1 MARFLIRRILQ
12 GLLVLWLMT
21 LTVFGI
27 FFVGPGPQFV
37 ARVLAGRQATPQVVQ
52 LIAHRLHLDQPWY
65 TQYFHFLGVQP
76 NQIIHWRWG
85 GPGSGLLQGNLG
97 HDYYNDQPVSKEILS
112 AIPITLSLVVGAA
125 LIWLV
130 IGLATGIIS
139 AVKTRSIWDRTFTTT
154 ALFFYSMATFVLGL
168 LFIWLL
174 YSQLTTHGIPIFAA
188 PGAYTP
194 ITDNPLAWAHDLIL
208 PWFTIALVSAATYTR
223 LTRGS
228 MLDVFGEDYI
238 RTARSKGMRER
249 RVIFRHNLRASLT
262 PVVTQFGLDVGVL
275 LGGAI
280 ITETIFGLPGI
291 GYDSLKAV
299 FAQNLPLVMG
309 VVIVA
314 SAGVIIANLLVDIGY
329 AVLDPRVRLH

>member
-1 MARFLIRRILQ
+1 VARFLIRRTFQ

-27 FFVGPGPQFV
+27 FFVGPGPKFV
-37 ARVLAGRQATPQVVQ
+37 ARVLAGRQATPQTVA

-65 TQYFHFLGVQP
+65 VQYWHFLT
-76 NQIIHWRWG
+76 
-85 GPGSGLLQGNLG
+85 GLVHGNLG
-97 HDYYNDQPVSKEILS
+97 YDYYNNQPVLNVILS
-112 AIPITLSLVVGAA
+112 ALPITLSLVVGAA
-125 LIWLV
+125 ALWLLMGV
-130 IGLATGIIS
+130 ATGIIS

-168 LFIWLL
+168 LFILIF
-174 YSQLTTHGIPIFAA
+174 YSFLTNHGIPIFAA

-194 ITDNPLAWAHDLIL
+194 ITQNPLTWAHDLIL

-223 LTRGS
+223 LMRGS

-238 RTARSKGMRER
+238 RTARSKGMTER
-249 RVIFRHNLRASLT
+249 RVIFRHNVRASLT
-262 PVVTQFGLDVGVL
+262 PIVTQFGLDVGVL
-275 LGGAI
+275 IGGAI

-291 GYDSLKAV
+291 GWTSLKAV
-299 FAQNLPLVMG
+299 FAQDLPLVMG

-314 SAGVIIANLLVDIGY
+314 SAGVILANLLVDIGY

>member
-27 FFVGPGPQFV
+27 FFIGPGPKFV
-37 ARVLAGRQATPQVVQ
+37 ARVLAGRQATQQVVEQ
-52 LIAHRLHLDQPWY
+52 VAHRLHLDQPWY
-65 TQYFHFLGVQP
+65 IQYFHFLVVEP
-76 NQIIHWRWG
+76 TEISHWRG
-85 GPGSGLLQGNLG
+85 GLLQGDLG
-97 HDYYNDQPVSKEILS
+97 YDYYNSQPVLKVILS
-112 AIPITLSLVVGAA
+112 ALPITLSLVAGAA
-125 LIWLV
+125 ILWLM

-139 AVKTRSIWDRTFTTT
+139 AVKTRSVWDRTFTTS

-168 LFIWLL
+168 LLILIF
-174 YSQLTTHGIPIFAA
+174 YSFMTNHGLPIFSA
-188 PGAYTP
+188 PGAFTS
-194 ITDNPLAWAHDLIL
+194 ITKNPVTWAHDLIL

-223 LTRGS
+223 LTRSS

-238 RTARSKGMRER
+238 RTARSKGMSER

-262 PVVTQFGLDVGVL
+262 PMVTQFGLDVGSL
-275 LGGAI
+275 IGGAI
-280 ITETIFGLPGI
+280 ITETVFGLPGI
-291 GYDSLKAV
+291 GWTSLRAV
-299 FAQNLPLVMG
+299 FAQDLPLVMG

-314 SAGVIIANLLVDIGY
+314 SAGVIVANLLVDIGY

>member
-1 MARFLIRRILQ
+1 MARFLLRRTFQ

-21 LTVFGI
+21 VTVFGI
-27 FFVGPGPQFV
+27 FFLGPGPKFV
-37 ARVLAGRQATPQVVQ
+37 ARVLAGRQATPQTVA

-65 TQYFHFLGVQP
+65 KQYWHFV
-76 NQIIHWRWG
+76 I
-85 GPGSGLLQGNLG
+85 GLLHGNLG
-97 HDYYNDQPVSKEILS
+97 YDYYNNQPVLKVILT
-112 AIPITLSLVVGAA
+112 ALPITLSLVVGAA
-125 LIWLV
+125 ILWLIM
-130 IGLATGIIS
+130 GLATGIIS

-168 LFIWLL
+168 LFILIF
-174 YSQLTTHGIPIFAA
+174 YSFLTNHGIPIFAA
-188 PGAYTP
+188 PGAFTP
-194 ITDNPLAWAHDLIL
+194 ITQNPLAWAHDLIL

-223 LTRGS
+223 LIRGS

-238 RTARSKGMRER
+238 RTARSKGMKER

-275 LGGAI
+275 VGGAI

-291 GYDSLKAV
+291 GWTSLKAV
-299 FAQNLPLVMG
+299 YAQDLPLVMG

-314 SAGVIIANLLVDIGY
+314 STGVIVANLLVDIGY